1 MNEQVY
7 ILRLYMYMYI
17 SVNAGPTDIFYA
29 PHGTLLFQTGVPTV
43 CEGREDLGRGAEF
56 YGSLLQP

>member
-1 MNEQVY
+1 
-7 ILRLYMYMYI
+7 MYI